1 MGSVYFPFP
10 LRPGSFKPHSIFRL
24 SSCNDVA
31 LLATPSLPA
40 ADTTTDGTAPRYGS
54 ALASLTVLFF
64 MMGFITCLNDI
75 LIPYLK
81 GLFTLSYAKV
91 NMVNSCFFGAY
102 LVMGVPAGAVVK
114 RFGYKRG
121 MLVGFLV
128 AALGCFLFFPAAESR
143 TFGLFLAALFVLAT
157 GIVTL
162 QVAGNPYVAILGP
175 PETASSR
182 LTLTQAF
189 NSLATTIAP
198 FLGSWLILSHLPD
211 LKKLTPAQAASLDIT
226 SVQYLYLGIGA
237 VLIVISL
244 LLGFLK
250 LPHIAH
256 APAATGDTTRAW
268 NYRHLL
274 LGLVGIF
281 TYVGAEVAIGS
292 HIVSYL
298 GQPEVKNMP
307 AQAAGYMVMGYW
319 GAAMVGRFLGI
330 GVLRKF
336 RPGRVLVLAA
346 IGAVVLIL
354 ISVNTS
360 GNVAMVSLLAVG
372 LMNSIM
378 FPVIFTMAVAGLG
391 RHTEDASGLLSAS
404 IVGGAVI
411 PPLFGLI
418 ADSHFGGG
426 GVHAL
431 RLAFILPALCYAY
444 IFWYGLRGHVPQQPA
459 SINQ

>member
-1 MGSVYFPFP
+1 MALVAPSSV
-10 LRPGSFKPHSIFRL
+10 G
-24 SSCNDVA
+24 
-31 LLATPSLPA
+31 PSA
-40 ADTTTDGTAPRYGS
+40 AAAGASPDAPRYTS

-91 NMVNSCFFGAY
+91 NLVNFCFFGAY
-102 LVMGVPAGAVVK
+102 LVMGVPAGLVVK
-114 RFGYKRG
+114 YLGYKRG

-143 TFGLFLAALFVLAT
+143 TFGLFLGALFVLAT
-157 GIVTL
+157 GVVTL

-175 PETASSR
+175 PATASSR

-198 FLGSWLILSHLPD
+198 ILGARLILSHLPD
-211 LKKLTPAQAASLDIT
+211 LTKLTAAQTAALDIT

-237 VLIVISL
+237 VLVLISL
-244 LLGFLK
+244 LLAFLK
-250 LPHIAH
+250 LPTITHEP
-256 APAATGDTTRAW
+256 APAGSTQSVFQF
-268 NYRHLL
+268 RHLL

-281 TYVGAEVAIGS
+281 AYVGAEVAIGS

-298 GQPEVKNMP
+298 SQPEVMGM
-307 AQAAGYMVMGYW
+307 AARSAGEQVAFYW
-319 GAAMVGRFLGI
+319 GAAMIGRFAGI
-330 GVLRKF
+330 FLLRAVK
-336 RPGRVLVLAA
+336 PGRVLAVAA
-346 IGAVVLIL
+346 VGAVLLVLIS
-354 ISVNTS
+354 INTS
-360 GNVAMVSLLAVG
+360 GPVAMWSLLAVG

-378 FPVIFTMAVAGLG
+378 FPVIFTLAVAGLG
-391 RHTEDASGLLSAS
+391 RHTEDASGLLSAA
-404 IVGGAVI
+404 IVGGAII

-418 ADSHFGGG
+418 ADSQSGGG

-431 RLAFILPALCYAY
+431 RLAFILPVLCYLY
-444 IFWYGLRGHVPQQPA
+444 IVWYGLRGSRPTAPAQP
-459 SINQ
+459 

>member
-1 MGSVYFPFP
+1 MAAPITSPLPPSVST
-10 LRPGSFKPHSIFRL
+10 LPGQE
-24 SSCNDVA
+24 
-31 LLATPSLPA
+31 T
-40 ADTTTDGTAPRYGS
+40 PRYTS

-81 GLFTLSYAKV
+81 AVFTLSYAKV
-91 NMVNSCFFGAY
+91 NLVNFCFFGAY
-102 LVMGVPAGAVVK
+102 LIMGVPAGLLVK
-114 RFGYKRG
+114 RIGYKRG

-128 AALGCFLFFPAAESR
+128 AALGCFLFYPAAAGR
-143 TFGLFLAALFVLAT
+143 TFPLFLGALFVLAT
-157 GIVTL
+157 GIVQL

-198 FLGSWLILSHLPD
+198 PLGALLILSHLPD
-211 LKKLTPAQAASLDIT
+211 LTKLSAAQTASLDVT
-226 SVQYLYLGIGA
+226 SVQYLYLAIGA
-237 VLIVISL
+237 VLVVISL
-244 LLGFLK
+244 LLNFLQ
-250 LPHIAH
+250 LPHIPH
-256 APAATGDTTRAW
+256 APAEAHDTRRAW

-298 GQPEVKNMP
+298 NQPEVMDM
-307 AQAAGYMVMGYW
+307 AAKTAGIMVMLYW
-319 GAAMVGRFLGI
+319 GGAMVGRFLGI
-330 GVLRKF
+330 YVLRKVS
-336 RPGRVLVLAA
+336 PGKVLAVNS
-346 IGAVVLIL
+346 IGAVLLIL
-354 ISVNTS
+354 ISINTT
-360 GNVAMVSLLAVG
+360 GQTAMYSLLAVG

-378 FPVIFTMAVAGLG
+378 FPVIFTLAVAGLG

-404 IVGGAVI
+404 IVGGAII

-418 ADSHFGGG
+418 ADSTISGGG
-426 GVHAL
+426 IHAL
-431 RLAFILPALCYAY
+431 RWAFVLPVLCYLY
-444 IFWYGLRGHVPQQPA
+444 ILWYGLKGHKPA
-459 SINQ
+459 PATT